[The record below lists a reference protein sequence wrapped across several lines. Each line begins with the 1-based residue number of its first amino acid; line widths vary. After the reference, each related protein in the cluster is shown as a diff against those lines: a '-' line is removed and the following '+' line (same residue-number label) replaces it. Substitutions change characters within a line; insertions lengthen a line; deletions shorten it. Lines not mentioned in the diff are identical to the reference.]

1 MKKIALFAAAAGL
14 LLVSNA
20 PPPGWGED
28 WEDDARTGAYPPCS
42 RTVTDRCIQLYER
55 GVATRTNLALNERL
69 GMNTPGIGMG
79 GPFEPVHA
87 EAYYDGEPHADEGE
101 LHADQGGYYPD
112 EGDLYAGDLD
122 DYGDEDWPPVAPENG
137 YSD

>member
-1 MKKIALFAAAAGL
+1 MKRTILFAAAAGL

-28 WEDDARTGAYPPCS
+28 WEDDARAGGYPPCS

-55 GVATRTNLALNERL
+55 GVATRTNLALNEHL

-79 GPFEPVHA
+79 GPFEPVHT
-87 EAYYDGEPHADEGE
+87 EAYHDGDTYADDG
-101 LHADQGGYYPD
+101 ADHVD
-112 EGDLYAGDLD
+112 ARELYADGGEYHGDAGE
-122 DYGDEDWPPVAPENG
+122 YGDAHDYDHDDLAPG
-137 YSD
+137 YE

>member
-1 MKKIALFAAAAGL
+1 MKKIALFAAAAAGL

-20 PPPGWGED
+20 PPPGWSED

-55 GVATRTNLALNERL
+55 GVATRTNLAMNERL
-69 GMNTPGIGMG
+69 GMNTPGVGMG
-79 GPFEPVHA
+79 GPYEPVHH
-87 EAYYDGEPHADEGE
+87 EAYYNGELYPDDGETYAVES
-101 LHADQGGYYPD
+101 GYYPE
-112 EGDLYAGDLD
+112 EGAYAGDMD
-122 DYGDEDWPPVAPENG
+122 DYGHDEWAPVEENGG